1 MGDEGAYAYVEPWYG
16 FSLNKNSTNYDYALE
31 FLRFLSTSDQLN
43 TMASVKGIPTAGT
56 HDSADIRYE
65 KVVDTAKAGVFYADE
80 TVREHMKS
88 FLVNAAKSLAEGTA
102 ATPRDA
108 AQEYADSCAALRD
121 E

>member
-1 MGDEGAYAYVEPWYG
+1 M
-16 FSLNKNSTNYDYALE
+16 
-31 FLRFLSTSDQLN
+31 
-43 TMASVKGIPTAGT
+43 
-56 HDSADIRYE
+56 
-65 KVVDTAKAGVFYADE
+65 DTAKAGVFYADE

-88 FLVNAAKSLAEGTA
+88 FLANAAKSLAEGTT